1 MVHLQ
6 THELCV
12 ALVPVYEAGTDIGD
26 EKKKGIWYKM
36 GTFWDLLGLSVTI
49 LEAAVGMAVKTRWD
63 LEGRI

>member
-1 MVHLQ
+1 MKQVQ
-6 THELCV
+6 TWVLRKK
-12 ALVPVYEAGTDIGD
+12 AFGT
-26 EKKKGIWYKM
+26 KM